1 MKLLLL
7 YAFVQWST
15 FLSLCASVISQGR
28 LYEKGEELK
37 LFVHELWSPKVP
49 VSLKYY
55 DLPFCPFKGG
65 STPVEHHGGIGNLL
79 EGRMAQETSYELKLL
94 QDENIKVLCE
104 RHGDLSLNS
113 AQVLLLSHAIERSYE
128 VHMSVDSL
136 PAVSTKKYVE
146 ETENGH
152 REPRETYS
160 KGYLLGNMSD
170 NDVKINN
177 HLSIEVKYH
186 IPGKDAEK
194 YNIVEFVVTPRSID
208 HEDLAKN
215 GLWDRKNPDSSILS
229 KKNGEIIF
237 APPPPPP
244 PPPLLPFFFFFFFIH
259 NSRGSGGVGAQPTE
273 PFMSLFCF

>member
-37 LFVHELWSPKVP
+37 LLVHELWSPKVL

-55 DLPFCPFKGG
+55 DLPFCPFGGG
-65 STPVEHHGGIGNLL
+65 STPVEHHGGIGDLL
-79 EGRMAQETSYELKLL
+79 EGRMAQETSYKLKLGH
-94 QDENIKVLCE
+94 DVNIKVLCE
-104 RHGDLSLNS
+104 RHGDDRLNS
-113 AQVLLLSHAIERSYE
+113 AQLLLLSHAIERSYE

-136 PAVSTKKYVE
+136 PAVSKKYVE
-146 ETENGH
+146 EKTENGST
-152 REPRETYS
+152 ELRETYS
-160 KGYLLGNMSD
+160 KGYLLGNMSG

-186 IPGKDAEK
+186 SPGKDADK
-194 YNIVEFVVTPRSID
+194 YNIVEFVVTPYSID

-215 GLWDRKNPDSSILS
+215 GRWDSKSPDSYILS
-229 KKNGEIIF
+229 KKNGEITF
-237 APPPPPP
+237 APPPPP
-244 PPPLLPFFFFFFFIH
+244 
-259 NSRGSGGVGAQPTE
+259 
-273 PFMSLFCF
+273 